1 MEKETEILYKKV
13 DRKYVPV
20 AARWYEER
28 HSDQMQVGTFRL
40 TYAYSNG
47 GRRYEYDVT
56 PATAPMFAAM
66 LVAKQAIDDAIREA
80 VKMRPDTPKPYTKK
94 QLAIIEQFKKRY
106 GRHVSELVDRIKRI
120 RYFRGCNE
128 SSNGLQAVKSYNLNN
143 LRIGLRVAIPSY
155 QVERAAG
162 GAYIVRP
169 RHFNQH

>member
-13 DRKYVPV
+13 GRKYVPV

-40 TYAYSNG
+40 TYAYSHG

-66 LVAKQAIDDAIREA
+66 LVARQAIDDAIREA

-94 QLAIIEQFKKRY
+94 QLAIIEQFKKDMGGMY
-106 GRHVSELVDRIKRI
+106 PSWWT
-120 RYFRGCNE
+120 E
-128 SSNGLQAVKSYNLNN
+128 SSGYDISEAAMKAVMDYK
-143 LRIGLRVAIPSY
+143 P
-155 QVERAAG
+155 
-162 GAYIVRP
+162 
-169 RHFNQH
+169 